1 MAWKAQLTSIS
12 DPTVPTDE
20 ILVNITYMETVSR
33 KIFTKQYAFNPDSLP
48 NVQALRDFV
57 RNETAKLIRFDNVRD
72 LLQGSIGQD
81 L

>member
-12 DPTVPTDE
+12 GPTVPTDE
-20 ILVNITYMETVSR
+20 ILVNITYRETVSG
-33 KIFTKQYAFNPDSLP
+33 KTFTKQYAFNPDSLP
-48 NVQALRDFV
+48 NVQALRDFA
-57 RNETAKLIRFDNVRD
+57 RNETAKLTRFDNVRD